1 MICYEVSTTYSYDI
15 DDDEHENLDLSPT
28 MITSSS
34 SSCFDEQ
41 TLDNDDGYSTHSQ
54 DDVDQQQLS
63 LVIPSPKCLRPSFS
77 SHRYHHSEQYVLSIR
92 RLIEQLTWL
101 SPFKKTIQQMMMM
114 NHLFI

>member
-1 MICYEVSTTYSYDI
+1 MICYEISTTYIYDI
-15 DDDEHENLDLSPT
+15 NDEHENLDLSPI

-54 DDVDQQQLS
+54 DDIDQQQLS
-63 LVIPSPKCLRPSFS
+63 LVIPSPKFLLPSFS
-77 SHRYHHSEQYVLSIR
+77 SSHRYCSEQYVLSIR
-92 RLIEQLTWL
+92 RLIEQLMWL
-101 SPFKKTIQQMMMM
+101 CPFKKTIQQMMM